1 MSTNLPPQPN
11 AMPILSVR
19 NLVTEVATPDGR
31 RTVVDDLSFDL
42 ATGETLCIAG
52 EHDATTSPAIMQ
64 TTADLIAGARL
75 EVVKDAGHIPCVERP
90 KEVTGLIVGFLEE
103 AGLC

>member
-52 EHDATTSPAIMQ
+52 ESGSGENTWQRNPSRAAASASIRPNWPPPRIPMVSP
-64 TTADLIAGARL
+64 
-75 EVVKDAGHIPCVERP
+75 
-90 KEVTGLIVGFLEE
+90 GFSFT
-103 AGLC
+103 